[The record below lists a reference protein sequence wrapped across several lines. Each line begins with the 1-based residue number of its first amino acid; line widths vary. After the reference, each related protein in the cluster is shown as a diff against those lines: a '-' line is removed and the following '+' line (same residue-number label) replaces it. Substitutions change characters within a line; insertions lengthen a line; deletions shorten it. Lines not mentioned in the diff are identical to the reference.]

1 MDISKP
7 SRSFLIRTF
16 IGSNIV
22 TLGSGTPYI
31 YSYYAP
37 QLLSRCNIPIK
48 YSSNIALS
56 LNIGSSL
63 LGMLAGVLVDI
74 NPRLATL
81 VGSIATFIAY
91 GTLYLCYKNAISSTL
106 LLSFALALV
115 GFGAISGLYAGMK
128 VCTANFPN
136 HRGTAGACPVS
147 LYGLSGLLFSTICR
161 NVFKGD
167 IEAVFLF
174 LLIIC
179 SSMSFV
185 GVFTLDIFDFKK
197 TKEWEYSG
205 SVESLE
211 EPVALKSDPETITF
225 NSDNHMSN
233 DHSHSRTVSLSRF
246 SPGLNRYSGD
256 ANRSPGGSPEYLTSD
271 TLDNRS
277 PLITQSATMDNM
289 DGLLES
295 IESNKN
301 ETSTEEKEVNEQTLL
316 ECVLS
321 TKFILYFII
330 IGILQGIGQTYIYSV
345 GFIVQAQVN
354 SMDQSDELIDTATI
368 QATQVAIVSLC
379 SFFGRLSSGLF
390 SDFLVKK
397 LNSQR
402 IWAIFC
408 GASFMII
415 GSANIIS
422 VDPSHPTLRNVYTSS
437 IIFGYAFGAVFGAFP
452 SIVADSFGTKNFS
465 KVWGICTTGCMF
477 TIKIFTAVLAHN
489 LARYTEP
496 GESTCQVGVKCY
508 GDTFHVIEMSA
519 FLGCILILFIIG
531 TTYKKTKRN

>member
-1 MDISKP
+1 MSQP
-7 SRSFLIRTF
+7 SSSFLLRTF

-22 TLGSGTPYI
+22 TLGSGTPYL

-37 QLLSRCNIPIK
+37 QLLSRCNIPID

-56 LNIGSSL
+56 LTIGSSL

-128 VCTANFPN
+128 VCTTNFPN

-161 NVFKGD
+161 NVFKGN

-174 LLIIC
+174 LLITC
-179 SSMSFV
+179 SSMSLV

-197 TKEWEYSG
+197 AEGWKYSSKVEY
-205 SVESLE
+205 LE
-211 EPVALKSDPETITF
+211 EPVIIKPDQDMIVSD
-225 NSDNHMSN
+225 SDNYN
-233 DHSHSRTVSLSRF
+233 NKDHAHSKIESASRF
-246 SPGLNRYSGD
+246 SPELNSYAADIDRTPRDS
-256 ANRSPGGSPEYLTSD
+256 AAYLTSD

-277 PLITQSATMDNM
+277 PLLTQSQISRSADTLLKYKDATKN
-289 DGLLES
+289 GTFTK
-295 IESNKN
+295 IE
-301 ETSTEEKEVNEQTLL
+301 ELDEQTLW
-316 ECVLS
+316 ECIMS
-321 TKFILYFII
+321 PKFILYFII

-379 SFFGRLSSGLF
+379 SFFGRLSSGFF
-390 SDFLVKK
+390 SDLLVKK

-402 IWAIFC
+402 IWAIFA

-415 GSANIIS
+415 GSANIIA
-422 VDPSHPTLRNVYTSS
+422 VDPSHPTLNNVYTSS
-437 IIFGYAFGAVFGAFP
+437 MIFGYAFGAVFGAFP

-465 KVWGICTTGCMF
+465 KVWGICTTGCMI
-477 TIKIFTAVLAHN
+477 TIKFFTSVLAHN
-489 LARYTEP
+489 LARYTQP
-496 GESTCQVGVKCY
+496 GESTCQAGAKCY
-508 GDTFHVIEMSA
+508 GHTFQVIEMSA
-519 FLGCILILFIIG
+519 FVGCILILFIIG
-531 TTYKKTKRN
+531 TTYKKAKRN

>member
-1 MDISKP
+1 MSKP
-7 SRSFLIRTF
+7 SFSFLLRTF

-37 QLLSRCNIPIK
+37 QLLSRCNIPIDS
-48 YSSNIALS
+48 SSNIALS

-91 GTLYLCYKNAISSTL
+91 GILYLCYKNAISSTP

-174 LLIIC
+174 LLITC
-179 SSMSFV
+179 SSMSLV

-197 TKEWEYSG
+197 AEGWKYSTR
-205 SVESLE
+205 SESLE
-211 EPVALKSDPETITF
+211 EPVTIKPDHDMLVAD
-225 NSDNHMSN
+225 SDNYNNKGHPQ
-233 DHSHSRTVSLSRF
+233 SRLESSARF
-246 SPGLNRYSGD
+246 SPGLNSYTADVEMTPR
-256 ANRSPGGSPEYLTSD
+256 GSPAYLTSD

-277 PLITQSATMDNM
+277 PLLTELPISDNV
-289 DGLLES
+289 DS
-295 IESNKN
+295 PSTSNDPNKN
-301 ETSTEEKEVNEQTLL
+301 ETFTKVEELDEQTLW
-316 ECVLS
+316 ECVMS
-321 TKFILYFII
+321 SKFILYFTI

-354 SMDQSDELIDTATI
+354 SMDQSEELIDTATI

-379 SFFGRLSSGLF
+379 SFFGRLSSGYF
-390 SDFLVKK
+390 SDLLVKK

-402 IWAIFC
+402 LWAIFA

-415 GSANIIS
+415 GSANIMA
-422 VDPSHPTLRNVYTSS
+422 VDPSRPTLNNVYTSS
-437 IIFGYAFGAVFGAFP
+437 MIFGYAFGAVFGAFP

-465 KVWGICTTGCMF
+465 KVWGICTTGCMI
-477 TIKIFTAVLAHN
+477 TIKFFTSVLAHN
-489 LARYTEP
+489 LARYTQP
-496 GESTCQVGVKCY
+496 GETTCQAGAKCY
-508 GDTFHVIEMSA
+508 GHTFQVIEMSA
-519 FLGCILILFIIG
+519 FVGCILILFIIG
-531 TTYKKTKRN
+531 TTYKKAKRN